1 MQRIVPAIKSVII
14 CVALAGVASWLTVIL
29 WPLSE
34 RFPFAFFL
42 VAVVASAWSCGPV
55 AAIFTT
61 VLCTSSLGYIYY
73 WQSPNSGFEL
83 VQDNLPRLVLFLF
96 TGLLTS
102 YLVRECRGAI
112 AAVDRVHLMLGHL
125 GEALITTD
133 PQGTVRYINQEA
145 QMLTGYEVR
154 DAIGKPLGH
163 VLALHDESNHQPIPQ
178 PTQAVSSR
186 RVAID
191 LPAGTMLQSARGK
204 HVAIEGRAAP
214 IVEGNQIDGV
224 AITFRDVTRRRAED
238 LVGRRQL
245 EQWQRAVVALP
256 DPVFIKDEL
265 GNYIGG
271 NAAAAK
277 LVARD
282 MPAIAGAE
290 DAALFSPEVAR
301 NIIQADREAFE
312 TGQPQSYQLAVG
324 EGETGRV
331 FDAVKTPILGPDG
344 KLCGLVDVL
353 HEATARALNEE
364 KLKKAHRE
372 LELRLEEQAA
382 THKNAQDRLRGSH
395 QKECEALQNAR
406 QNVEESLNE
415 QLAELRRRLDEKTIE
430 HAEAQA
436 LLDEL
441 AQKHA
446 DELDGHLAAEKET
459 ARREHQDQLDRLKT
473 EHAGQLENAVKKEQQ
488 RGEGLLHLAQ
498 QEHATALSEYQD
510 VWELT
515 EQSLQQARKD
525 LEEHRAKVA
534 GSVDAAALG
543 QEREEMIQRLAEQ
556 TAARLGLEES
566 LRRAHERIEELKSQL
581 DQPAPPD
588 HEHIEEIR
596 HQVAS
601 EHEQKWNEAQVLWQH
616 RLVQVSEDH
625 DLRLQTAQ
633 EGWQR
638 LQTDYERQL
647 AEARERHRD
656 EIAHLQNQLAQPRG
670 VDPQQV
676 EEVRR
681 QALAEQER
689 KWHEERLALEQQL
702 HETRTD
708 HQRTLDT
715 VRAESDRKLEEE
727 RARWEQR
734 LQQSSHE
741 VGQNTAALERKW
753 EEERARWQR
762 RLDESNQQHE
772 ERYRSAEENWRQT
785 FGDYDRRLTEA
796 RNHTADNERL
806 RQQLEEHRQTLQQ
819 MRGDRER
826 LEEMWKSRRP
836 VPANGNGNYSGVAV
850 ESWDAAPE
858 PANGDW
864 LSFN

>member
-1 MQRIVPAIKSVII
+1 MQRIVPAIKSIVI
-14 CVALAGVASWLTVIL
+14 CVALAGVASWLTVLL
-29 WPLSE
+29 WPFSE

-42 VAVVASAWSCGPV
+42 AAVVASAWTCGPA

-61 VLCTSSLGYIYY
+61 ALCTSSLGYIYY

-83 VQDNLPRLVLFLF
+83 VQENLPRLGLFLF

-112 AAVDRVHLMLGHL
+112 TAVDRVHLMLGHL
-125 GEALITTD
+125 GEALLTTD

-145 QMLTGYEVR
+145 QTLTGYEGR

-163 VLALHDESNHQPIPQ
+163 VLALHDENTRQPISQ
-178 PTQAVSSR
+178 PTQAVISR
-186 RVAID
+186 RVAVD

-224 AITFRDVTRRRAED
+224 AITFRDVTRRRSEEQA
-238 LVGRRQL
+238 GRHQL
-245 EQWQRAVVALP
+245 EQWQRAVAALP

-271 NAAAAK
+271 NAAAGK

-282 MPAIAGAE
+282 MQAIAGAE

-301 NIIQADREAFE
+301 TIIQADRQAFE
-312 TGQPQSYQLAVG
+312 SGQPQNYQLAVG
-324 EGETGRV
+324 EGDTGRV

-353 HEATARALNEE
+353 HEATSRALNEE
-364 KLKKAHRE
+364 KHKKTHRE
-372 LELRLEEQAA
+372 LEMRLEEQVAS
-382 THKNAQDRLRGSH
+382 HKSSQDRLRDNH
-395 QKECEALQNAR
+395 EKECEALQNAR

-441 AQKHA
+441 TQKHA
-446 DELDGHLAAEKET
+446 EELGGHVTAGKEAAE
-459 ARREHQDQLDRLKT
+459 REFQAQLERLKA
-473 EHAGQLENAVKKEQQ
+473 EHAGHVQNAVKKEQQ
-488 RGEGLLHLAQ
+488 RGEGLMHLAQ
-498 QEHATALSEYQD
+498 QEHAQSLAEYQD

-515 EQSLQQARKD
+515 EQNLQQARKE
-525 LEEHRAKVA
+525 LEEHKARTTNTIEA
-534 GSVDAAALG
+534 DAAR

-566 LRRAHERIEELKSQL
+566 LRRAHERIDELKTRL
-581 DQPAPPD
+581 GQPALPD
-588 HEHIEEIR
+588 HKHIEEVHR
-596 HQVAS
+596 QAAS

-625 DLRLQTAQ
+625 DQRLQAAQ
-633 EGWQR
+633 DGWQR
-638 LQTDYERQL
+638 QQADYERQL
-647 AEARERHRD
+647 AEARDRHHD
-656 EIAHLQNQLAQPRG
+656 EIAHLQNQLAEPRG
-670 VDPQQV
+670 LDPQQT

-689 KWHEERLALEQQL
+689 KWHEERHALQQQL
-702 HETRTD
+702 GQTRAD
-708 HQRTLDT
+708 HQRTLET
-715 VRAESDRKLEEE
+715 VRAEHDRKLEEE

-734 LQQSSHE
+734 LHQSNHELGQSS
-741 VGQNTAALERKW
+741 TALERKW
-753 EEERARWQR
+753 EDERARWQQ
-762 RLDESNQQHE
+762 RLDQAHQQHE
-772 ERYRSAEENWRQT
+772 ERYRSADESWRQT

-796 RNHTADNERL
+796 RNHGVENERL
-806 RQQLEEHRQTLQQ
+806 RQQLDEHRQTIQQ
-819 MRGDRER
+819 MRRDKEH
-826 LEEMWKSRRP
+826 LESLWNSRRP
-836 VPANGNGNYSGVAV
+836 ATTNGNGNHKAVAV
-850 ESWDAAPE
+850 TAWDGSPE